1 MDKDKENWNG
11 ADEDSMSQPDG
22 EAGVASPGSDGLTSD
37 KVDGLTSSDEDDAE
51 EARFRRHKRQEE
63 PSPERPQDFS
73 RWGRLRDL
81 ACSMVDHAHITRGLS
96 KEAVNMVHSIPG
108 QEIGAKGKMEVR
120 ISFCVACFGRGWQLR
135 TALAANLLV
144 HHDHQQ
150 NIRFCVALYN
160 SGADGEETKNFIQ
173 THFQEE
179 LASGFLVVRYDTNLE
194 YFHSS
199 ICKNAAHK
207 VAIMVPWG
215 HGFVSSDGLT
225 SLEMNW
231 YRPAKSWDDVAEA
244 TYLSVNPTDKRR
256 HVLINLDADNIL
268 SGNFPFN
275 LARVQQ
281 ITNAVQTRPD
291 HLWGFRCVS
300 GGDSGCTGCVGLS
313 LGLRGFISGSGFR
326 V

>member
-11 ADEDSMSQPDG
+11 ADKDSMSQPDG
-22 EAGVASPGSDGLTSD
+22 KAGVASPASDGLTSD
-37 KVDGLTSSDEDDAE
+37 KVDDLTSSDEDDVE

-81 ACSMVDHAHITRGLS
+81 ACSMVDDAHIMHGLS
-96 KEAVNMVHSIPG
+96 KEAVNMVHSIPR
-108 QEIGAKGKMEVR
+108 QEIGAKGKMEFR

-135 TALAANLLV
+135 TALAADLV
-144 HHDHQQ
+144 VRRDHQQ

-160 SGADGEETKNFIQ
+160 SGTDGEGTKNFIQ

-179 LASGFLVVRYDTNLE
+179 LASEFLVVHYNTNLE
-194 YFHSS
+194 YFQSS

-207 VAIMVPWG
+207 VAIMVPRG
-215 HGFVSSDGLT
+215 QGFVSSDGLT

-231 YRPAKSWDDVAEA
+231 YRPPRSWEDVADA
-244 TYLSVNPTDKRR
+244 TYLSVNLTDKRR

-268 SGNFPFN
+268 SGKGPTDNRCCSNQTGPHMG
-275 LARVQQ
+275 LPLRV
-281 ITNAVQTRPD
+281 R
-291 HLWGFRCVS
+291 
-300 GGDSGCTGCVGLS
+300 
-313 LGLRGFISGSGFR
+313 RG
-326 V
+326 

>member
-1 MDKDKENWNG
+1 
-11 ADEDSMSQPDG
+11 MSEPGG

-37 KVDGLTSSDEDDAE
+37 KVDGLTLSGEDDEE
-51 EARFRRHKRQEE
+51 EARFRRHKRREE

-81 ACSMVDHAHITRGLS
+81 AFKMVEHARAMQGLS
-96 KEAVNMVHSIPG
+96 KEAMNMVHSIPG
-108 QEIGAKGKMEVR
+108 QEIGAKGKMEFR
-120 ISFCVACFGRGWQLR
+120 ISFCIACFGRGWQLR

-160 SGADGEETKNFIQ
+160 SGTDGEETKNFIQ

-179 LASGFLVVRYDTNLE
+179 LASGFLVVHYDTNLE

-207 VAIMVPWG
+207 VALMVPWG
-215 HGFVSSDGLT
+215 MGAISSDGLT

-231 YRPAKSWDDVAEA
+231 RRTPISWEDVADA
-244 TYLSVNPTDKRR
+244 TSLSPTDQRR

-268 SGNFPFN
+268 SGNFPFS
-275 LARVQQ
+275 LSAVQQ
-281 ITNAVQTRPD
+281 ITDAVKLRPD
-291 HLWGFRCVS
+291 QILGFRCVG
-300 GGDSGCTGCVGLS
+300 GGDSGCTGRVGLAQD
-313 LGLRGFISGSGFR
+313 RKGF
-326 V
+326 